1 MTISQ
6 DTYLLIMKYGIGIK
20 NSNGFS
26 TTLANP
32 LFVNLKG
39 NIFVMDFNNGNI
51 YHIFESKD
59 DFIER
64 MSKRQKDNKLAIYYN
79 NSIKFTPDELEKFST
94 PNILMIDQIKKNS
107 LARNEMKRLSP
118 PASFIGDFV
127 PGYVETFSNR
137 LIDMIKVNI
146 IVVGFEDGLI
156 YNIFDEKEDFFNLI
170 STRKSRMKMNVY
182 YKNIEFTKSELEYYW
197 NANVWMTDRTVK
209 EKISSSWGETMKLV
223 YM

>member
-6 DTYLLIMKYGIGIK
+6 ETYLFIMKYGIGIK

-51 YHIFESKD
+51 YHIFETKD

-79 NSIKFTPDELEKFST
+79 NSIKFTPEELEKFIK

-107 LARNEMKRLSP
+107 LTRSEMKRLSP

-146 IVVGFEDGLI
+146 IVIGFENGLI
-156 YNIFDEKEDFFNLI
+156 YNLFEDKEELFKEI

-182 YKNIEFTKSELEYYW
+182 YKNIEFTKGELEYYW
-197 NANVWMTDRTVK
+197 NSNVWMTYYKIK